1 MSTSSIGKLP
11 SGDGSQPPTT
21 KEAKAFDKFV
31 GARIRQRRKL
41 LGMSQQKLAELVG
54 VTFQQV
60 QKYESAQNRIGPER
74 LLVMARVLGV
84 PLTFLLDDQAF
95 YRHQQGVLDQDVEN
109 FANSKEGAQI
119 ARAFSK
125 IEDRELRQAVI
136 TLVSSLSR
144 KNMEIAVEN

>member
-11 SGDGSQPPTT
+11 PGDGSQPPTT

-60 QKYESAQNRIGPER
+60 QKYEFGQNRIGSER
-74 LLVMARVLGV
+74 LLMMARVLGV
-84 PLTFLLDDQAF
+84 HITFLLDDQAF
-95 YRHQQGVLDQDVEN
+95 YRYQHSIIPSFRLGKKP
-109 FANSKEGAQI
+109 A
-119 ARAFSK
+119 
-125 IEDRELRQAVI
+125 ELAGG
-136 TLVSSLSR
+136 
-144 KNMEIAVEN
+144 